1 MERERERD
9 VYKIYSLLMTNPP
22 TSHGADDNPRYLIDT
37 TTRLRSAQPCVRP
50 PKEREVEF
58 AEVLADLEIRK
69 STPRTL
75 KRQLSIRKPYELLT
89 AEQVTAFQSERR
101 WPKPTHRTSDAR
113 FEGVTDLF
121 TVSDVYF
128 SKNGRL
134 ALTALSSFCGGLCGQ
149 HQWKILEKLPTGE
162 WQERPSWITCRTIAT
177 ALEERHETRSA
188 GPF

>member
-1 MERERERD
+1 
-9 VYKIYSLLMTNPP
+9 V
-22 TSHGADDNPRYLIDT
+22 
-37 TTRLRSAQPCVRP
+37 TR
-50 PKEREVEF
+50 EF
-58 AEVLADLEIRK
+58 ATIGEDRYRLEIQAYGVALEVDRLHRDGSELHGELFVRCDLPGTK
-69 STPRTL
+69 SIDGV
-75 KRQLSIRKPYELLT
+75 LSVSNFNLSSSRSRRDMGKNL
-89 AEQVTAFQSERR
+89 AERAN
-101 WPKPTHRTSDAR
+101 KPTHRTSDAR

-177 ALEERHETRSA
+177 TLEERHETRSA
-188 GPF
+188 GAF